1 MRSILSSGERDVARR
16 LAAGESVAD
25 IADARDQPVE
35 TVEKHVDRIREKT
48 GRAAVTL
55 AESPFV
61 GEVLAD
67 LDEETRA
74 ALDELGLRADP

>member
-1 MRSILSSGERDVARR
+1 MRSILSGGERDVARR
-16 LAAGESVAD
+16 LAAGESVDD
-25 IADARDQPVE
+25 IADARDQSVE

-48 GRAAVTL
+48 ERAAVTL

-61 GEVLAD
+61 EEVLAD

-74 ALDELGLRADP
+74 VIAELGR

>member
-25 IADARDQPVE
+25 IADARDQSVE
-35 TVEKHVDRIREKT
+35 TIEKHVDRIREKT
-48 GRAAVTL
+48 ERAAVTL

-61 GEVLAD
+61 EEVLAD

-74 ALDELGLRADP
+74 TLDEVDWQGEP

>member
-48 GRAAVTL
+48 ERAAVTL
-55 AESPFV
+55 AESPFA
-61 GEVLAD
+61 GEVLAA

-74 ALDELGLRADP
+74 ALDELGLRADH